1 WTPGWVRF
9 TPTIPTKVGQFSVGV
24 DIKERPPLSR
34 ARANQSRCATQP
46 SSVSPKSSGIIF
58 TLCKETR
65 YTTVDEQSAPP
76 SRFAFCGARN
86 TIDTTWEHLAHSQV
100 RRRRALG
107 WLAAIA
113 LCALLWVGS
122 AWPEASFENQGLE
135 WLGLAFIILAILG
148 RTACMLYVGGRKG
161 SDLVTEGPYS
171 VSRNP
176 LYVFSIL
183 AVLGIGLQTGSLIIG
198 LILASAAYLV
208 FRWIVGEEE
217 ILLRLVFGESF
228 EVYCRD
234 VPRFCPRWSLWRS
247 PQHIT
252 VDLHGVWKTVRD
264 ALPYFLAIPVF
275 ELIEA
280 AQRVGWIHV
289 RVSLF

>member
-1 WTPGWVRF
+1 
-9 TPTIPTKVGQFSVGV
+9 
-24 DIKERPPLSR
+24 
-34 ARANQSRCATQP
+34 
-46 SSVSPKSSGIIF
+46 
-58 TLCKETR
+58 
-65 YTTVDEQSAPP
+65 VDEQSA
-76 SRFAFCGARN
+76 SSLHFAADEAKAR
-86 TIDTTWEHLAHSQV
+86 IDTTWEHLARSQV

-113 LCALLWVGS
+113 MCSLLWVGS
-122 AWPEASFENQGLE
+122 AWPEASVENQGLE
-135 WLGLAFIILAILG
+135 WLGLALIILAVLG
-148 RTACMLYVGGRKG
+148 RAACMLYVGGRKG

-176 LYVFSIL
+176 LYVFSML

-198 LILASAAYLV
+198 LVLAIAAYLI

-217 ILLRLVFGESF
+217 GLLRLVFGESF
-228 EVYCRD
+228 DAYCRQ
-234 VPRFCPRWSLWRS
+234 VPRFYPRWSLWQS

-252 VDLHGVWKTVRD
+252 VDLQGVWKTVRD

-280 AQRVGWIHV
+280 AQQMGWVHV
-289 RVSLF
+289 YISLY